1 MVTPLSRSSDAF
13 HSVGRVIL
21 RRHQSGEWRA
31 SSLVDPQKKSPKG
44 PVEGRER
51 RVPVRSTVST
61 QQHPFFFCSSL
72 TNFRLFFCFFFL
84 LFLIVIPWFPL
95 SFLLSGLWVCSQIEK
110 RKFFKI
116 LQKVRQKERLTLF
129 WVCIT
134 RAGHQR
140 LMKNNCQDFYHFFH
154 LKKLSLL
161 N

>member
-1 MVTPLSRSSDAF
+1 MPFTRSVGLFYAVINQASDGRRRWSIPKKNLQRGQLRVENDESRFGPLSP
-13 HSVGRVIL
+13 HSNTL
-21 RRHQSGEWRA
+21 
-31 SSLVDPQKKSPKG
+31 
-44 PVEGRER
+44 
-51 RVPVRSTVST
+51 
-61 QQHPFFFCSSL
+61 FFFCSSL

-84 LFLIVIPWFPL
+84 LFFIVIPWFPL